1 MKRNIFLPALL
12 LAGLLVLSGC
22 AAMLERSHVSS
33 TAHVDYAVE
42 NDDESILRAETY
54 QGLVNSLR
62 YFIDEHRSGGVIR
75 LYNYAGDVES
85 DLTAAREEVLQEP
98 VGAFAVGALNYDS
111 TRILTYYEVKLTIR
125 YTRTAREVEAIP
137 EVFGLSGVQQELSRL
152 VTERQR
158 SAVFMASYFSGDGGM
173 MEELFV
179 EGIYNAPA
187 LFCYPAEP
195 EADLDYEISFYPE
208 TGTRRI
214 VEVTVNWP
222 DSDRQAARRV
232 EKLEQAASALLEATP
247 PEGEGYTVEE
257 LAAIVRNAQSG
268 EDDPSREDAQG
279 GKDVRGSNLPLDV
292 LSGEAASDL
301 GLLLAMEYL
310 CHQCGIEAV
319 MAWGEGPRKC
329 WLIVSTPGGYRH
341 LPVDCLYVPVEDP
354 DGEEPDGDPDGEQET
369 SFALY
374 TDREMTGLGYRWT
387 ASLYPAC
394 EEPEPPAE
402 TQTPEETESP
412 EETEPS

>member
-1 MKRNIFLPALL
+1 MKKRL
-12 LAGLLVLSGC
+12 LALGLGGLLALGSGC

-62 YFIDEHRSGGVIR
+62 YFIDEHRNGGVIR

-85 DLTAAREEVLQEP
+85 DLTAARDEVLQEP

-111 TRILTYYEVKLTIR
+111 TRILTYYEVKLTIS
-125 YTRTAREVEAIP
+125 YTRTAGEVEAIP

-152 VTERQR
+152 AAERQR
-158 SAVFMASYFSGDGGM
+158 SAVVMASYFSGDGEM
-173 MEELFV
+173 MEKLLM
-179 EGIYNAPA
+179 EGVYNVPE
-187 LFCYPAEP
+187 LFCYPAGP
-195 EADLDYEISFYPE
+195 EADLDHEISLYPE

-214 VEVTVNWP
+214 VEVKVNWP
-222 DSDRQAARRV
+222 GSDRETARRV
-232 EKLEQAASALLEATP
+232 ERLEQTASALLEANP

-257 LAAIVRNAQSG
+257 LAAVVRNAHG
-268 EDDPSREDAQG
+268 GEDAQG
-279 GKDVRGSNLPLDV
+279 SRLPQDV
-292 LSGEAASDL
+292 LSGEAAADS
-301 GLLLAMEYL
+301 GLLRAMEYL

-319 MAWGEGPRKC
+319 MAWGEGPQKC
-329 WLIVSTPGGYRH
+329 WLIVSTPEGYRH
-341 LPVDCLYVPVEDP
+341 LLADSLYAARPEDP
-354 DGEEPDGDPDGEQET
+354 EGEGPEVEEPDSEEPEA

-374 TDREMTGLGYRWT
+374 TDREMTGLGYEWP

-402 TQTPEETESP
+402 TEPPEETEQP
-412 EETEPS
+412 